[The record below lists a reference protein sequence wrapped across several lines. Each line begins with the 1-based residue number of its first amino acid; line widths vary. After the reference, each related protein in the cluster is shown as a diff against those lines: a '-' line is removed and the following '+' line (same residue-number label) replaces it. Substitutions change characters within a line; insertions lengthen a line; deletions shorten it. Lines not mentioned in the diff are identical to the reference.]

1 MRTLQL
7 PARLFLFAHLLANH
21 ALFLGLA
28 LLCLGAGEAAT
39 GLCDLFVA
47 ALGREGVP
55 ADEARAL
62 VGMLGVLPVAIQQSR
77 TCVDET
83 RGGQLARMV
92 YATLQSEPYDAAQ
105 CFGSDEDAKLD
116 LSTYDT
122 QTDETKVV
130 KLYASYA
137 VTGAVNVIRATDPPL
152 GSEYQLTLSFEK
164 VMPDTTATPPPTPP
178 ATDRKSVV

>member
-1 MRTLQL
+1 MTVGIT
-7 PARLFLFAHLLANH
+7 AF
-21 ALFLGLA
+21 
-28 LLCLGAGEAAT
+28 
-39 GLCDLFVA
+39 
-47 ALGREGVP
+47 
-55 ADEARAL
+55 AL

-92 YATLQSEPYDAAQ
+92 YATLQSEPYTAAQ
-105 CFGSDEDAKLD
+105 CFGSDEEAKLD

-137 VTGAVNVIRATDPPL
+137 VTGAVNVVRATEPPL

-164 VMPDTTATPPPTPP
+164 VMPETSATPAPGAVVSPRGSSVRLQIVQLNNQK
-178 ATDRKSVV
+178 ATIFDGKQFIYRLRRDVGKL